1 MRDGFLLKLLLIRHG
16 QSVANSKGRW
26 QGQMDSPLTDRGR
39 EQARALARRLVREGW
54 SVSAIHTS
62 DLSRA
67 AETAEILG
75 SALQAPL
82 FLDERLRE
90 YDIGKLTGLD
100 RFEVEDLYP
109 DVWRALGQSP
119 AWPAIPGEEG
129 NGAFLRR
136 IVSALDEIRSTHGQ
150 EQVVVV
156 VTHGRTLSM
165 ILAHLLEIDPDR
177 HTPFRFGNTSF
188 SVVEIHPHRNLL
200 SCLNDLCHLE
210 HDLR

>member
-1 MRDGFLLKLLLIRHG
+1 MKLLLIRHG
-16 QSVANSKGRW
+16 QSVANSEGRW
-26 QGQMDSPLTDRGR
+26 QGHLDSPLTDRGR

-90 YDIGKLTGLD
+90 YDIGKLTGLN
-100 RFEVEDLYP
+100 RGEVETLYP
-109 DVWRALGQSP
+109 DVLRALDQSP
-119 AWPAIPGEEG
+119 VWPALPGEEG
-129 NGAFLRR
+129 NEAFLGR
-136 IVSALDEIRSTHGQ
+136 IVSALDDFRSTHNQ
-150 EQVVVV
+150 EHVVVV
-156 VTHGRTLSM
+156 VTHGRTLAM
-165 ILAHLLEIDPDR
+165 ILAHLLGLDPDR

-188 SVVEIHPHRNLL
+188 SVVELHPHRSLIV
-200 SCLNDLCHLE
+200 CLNDLGHLE
-210 HDLR
+210 QGLR